1 MQKNL
6 DRRNR
11 LCFGFGTI
19 GRDMFYAFEA
29 NTLLYFLS
37 NVLSLEVWVFAA
49 ASMVLSVMRIFDAFN
64 DPITG
69 LVIDNIKSP
78 WGKFKPAILVGGVLS
93 AILSV
98 ILFSGIGDG
107 WLFIVIFG
115 AAYLLWDISYGV
127 NDIGYWTL
135 LPVLSSDQK
144 QREKI
149 GTFARIC
156 ANVGM
161 YIVMVA
167 WQPVTSALG
176 NTPEVWFWCAVV
188 IAVIYLF
195 GLLFPLLGVKEK
207 RIPVENQEG
216 TTVKEM
222 LRALLKNDQ
231 LLWTTLAMGL
241 FMIGYCTTVNFAVY
255 YMEYLFGDAGMYVVL
270 VGVVGVS
277 QLGTL
282 AVYPTVAKHMNRRS
296 LYTLGT
302 ILVLLGYAIFFFAEI
317 SIILI
322 AIGAILVFVGQAF
335 IQTLMLMFLADTVEY
350 GQWKLGKRNESI
362 TFSIQPLINKI
373 GGAIATGIVSLTL
386 IFSGI
391 KIDGGTAESIDA
403 GGKIIIKIAMFV
415 IPLIMIIAGYLV
427 YLKKYKIS
435 EEFYSEMLADL
446 ESRETNTDALTP
458 DSCNSITDSS
468 GSVAE

>member
-1 MQKNL
+1 MKNL
-6 DRRNR
+6 EQRNR
-11 LCFGFGTI
+11 ICFGLGTV

-37 NVLSLEVWVFAA
+37 DVLSLPVWVFAA
-49 ASMVLSVMRIFDAFN
+49 ASMILSVMRIFDAFN

-69 LVIDNIKSP
+69 LVIDNIRSP
-78 WGKFKPAILVGGVLS
+78 WGKFKPAILVGGILS
-93 AILSV
+93 AVFSV
-98 ILFSGIGDG
+98 ILFAGIGEG
-107 WLFIVIFG
+107 WTFVILFG
-115 AAYLLWDISYGV
+115 LAYLLWDVSFGI

-167 WQPVTSALG
+167 WQPVTSGLG
-176 NTPEVWFWCAVV
+176 DTPRVWFWCAVV
-188 IAVIYLF
+188 VAAIYLL
-195 GLLFPLLGVKEK
+195 GLLIPLLGIKEK
-207 RIPVENQEG
+207 RIAAEQQES
-216 TTVKEM
+216 TTLKQMV
-222 LRALLKNDQ
+222 RALVGNDQ
-231 LLWTTLAMGL
+231 LMWTTLAMGL
-241 FMIGYCTTVNFAVY
+241 FMVGYCTTVNFAVY
-255 YMEYLFGDAGMYVVL
+255 YMKYLFGDESMYVVL
-270 VGVVGVS
+270 VAVVGVS

-282 AVYPTVAKHMNRRS
+282 AVYPAVAKKLNRKQ

-302 ILVLLGYAIFFFAEI
+302 GLVLAGYAVFFFAEV
-317 SIILI
+317 SLLLI
-322 AIGAILVFVGQAF
+322 ALGAVLVFVGQAF

-350 GQWKLGKRNESI
+350 GHWKLGKRNESI

-373 GGAIATGIVSLTL
+373 GGALATGIVSLTL

-391 KIDGGTAESIDA
+391 KVDGGTVDA
-403 GGKIIIKIAMFV
+403 IGSDGKLIMKIAMFA
-415 IPLIMIIAGYLV
+415 IPLVMIVAGYIV

-435 EEFYSEMLADL
+435 EEFYAEILKDL
-446 ESRETNTDALTP
+446 EERET
-458 DSCNSITDSS
+458 
-468 GSVAE
+468 V